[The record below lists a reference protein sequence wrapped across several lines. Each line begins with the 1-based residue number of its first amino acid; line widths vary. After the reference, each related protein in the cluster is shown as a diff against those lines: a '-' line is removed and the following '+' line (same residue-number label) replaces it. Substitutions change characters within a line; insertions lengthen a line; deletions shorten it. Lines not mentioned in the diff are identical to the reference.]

1 MQIRTRVLQLQ
12 VKRHDTLQGT
22 PICLK
27 RKAINNLDPIQS
39 DGKKQSV
46 ENTQPNAILAISETD
61 RKRIESNRLTALRI
75 QQERVKKRKE
85 CEGKPVI
92 DRPEKR
98 KQWGVNYKPE
108 IKKQRWSL
116 EINVFAQAG
125 LSKRQKTNGQTGC
138 AQLACSTHKG
148 IS

>member
-1 MQIRTRVLQLQ
+1 MQ
-12 VKRHDTLQGT
+12 VKRQDTTQGT

-27 RKAINNLDPIQS
+27 RKAINNLDPIQT

-46 ENTQPNAILAISETD
+46 EKTQPNAILAISEID

-75 QQERVKKRKE
+75 LQERLKKRKE
-85 CEGKPVI
+85 YEGKLVI
-92 DRPEKR
+92 DRHKKR
-98 KQWGVNYKPE
+98 KQRGVNYTPE

-116 EINVFAQAG
+116 AINVFAQAG